1 MNLSVIIPCLNEI
14 ETIEICLIKCFESIK
29 KLKINA
35 EVILADNGSTDGS
48 IEIASKMGAKI
59 VHIKNKGYGN
69 ALRGGIS
76 KAKGKYII
84 MADSDNSYDFLSID
98 LFYNKLN
105 EGYDMVQGCRFP
117 IGGGKIMYKAMPF
130 SHKYLGNPLFS
141 FLSKLFFSLPFNDV
155 YCGFRGFDRTKFLEL
170 NHFSSGM
177 VFAIENLI
185 KFKVSGAK
193 CTEIPVILHKDGRKK
208 GKSHLNTIS
217 DGWTT
222 LRFLTV
228 TCPKWLFFFPSI
240 FFLTLS
246 IFSFYDLLNFTNN
259 NNKHSD
265 FATLEKIFSIIFYFF
280 LSFQIFMFGLF
291 SSLIAIN
298 LKMLKSNIINSFF
311 NVFKIRYAFL
321 LSTIIVCTIF
331 FDVYIYDLFFFNI
344 YIKKII
350 YYFIGFFSLLLIIN
364 SLFVSLITIDKQN

>member
-130 SHKYLGNPLFS
+130 PTSIWAILFLVFYQNCFFLYHLMMCIVDLGAL
-141 FLSKLFFSLPFNDV
+141 
-155 YCGFRGFDRTKFLEL
+155 TEL
-170 NHFSSGM
+170 NF
-177 VFAIENLI
+177 
-185 KFKVSGAK
+185 
-193 CTEIPVILHKDGRKK
+193 
-208 GKSHLNTIS
+208 
-217 DGWTT
+217 
-222 LRFLTV
+222 
-228 TCPKWLFFFPSI
+228 
-240 FFLTLS
+240 
-246 IFSFYDLLNFTNN
+246 
-259 NNKHSD
+259 
-265 FATLEKIFSIIFYFF
+265 
-280 LSFQIFMFGLF
+280 
-291 SSLIAIN
+291 
-298 LKMLKSNIINSFF
+298 
-311 NVFKIRYAFL
+311 
-321 LSTIIVCTIF
+321 
-331 FDVYIYDLFFFNI
+331 
-344 YIKKII
+344 
-350 YYFIGFFSLLLIIN
+350 
-364 SLFVSLITIDKQN
+364 